1 MNEQD
6 SRRLAD
12 LEAAQAR
19 AGQDKAEFQRDVV
32 AGVAVNEALN
42 RVAAEDATSQ
52 ANMRATVAES
62 RERSMA
68 TSAGLARQDARYER
82 TSASNATFSA
92 TLIGVFAVAIVA
104 AVIGYFAWWQP
115 NHPVVVAGSN
125 TFIRTDKTTET
136 TVPAPTSQP
145 PTVIVTPPTVN
156 VNVPE
161 SKPEAES
168 KTPANDPSTGTSSE
182 KTPDTSSNSDNPKSP
197 ETKSGTDNP

>member
-19 AGQDKAEFQRDVV
+19 AGQDEAEFQRDVV
-32 AGVAVNEALN
+32 AGVAVNEALH
-42 RVAAEDATSQ
+42 RAAAEDATSQ

-82 TSASNATFSA
+82 TAASNATFSA
-92 TLIGVFAVAIVA
+92 TLIGVFAVAIVL

-115 NHPVVVAGSN
+115 NHPAVAASN
-125 TFIRTDKTTET
+125 TFIRTDKTTEK
-136 TVPAPTSQP
+136 TVTAPTSQP

-161 SKPEAES
+161 SKPDAES
-168 KTPANDPSTGTSSE
+168 KTPASDPSTGASSE

-197 ETKSGTDNP
+197 ESKPGTDKP